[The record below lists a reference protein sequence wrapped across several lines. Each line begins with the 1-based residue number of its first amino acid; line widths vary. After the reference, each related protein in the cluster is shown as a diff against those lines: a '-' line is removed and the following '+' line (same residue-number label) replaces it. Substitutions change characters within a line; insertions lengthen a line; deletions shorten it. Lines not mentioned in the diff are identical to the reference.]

1 MQHDKH
7 TPSPLIMAATLG
19 ALGAP
24 PGGRG
29 GPAVLVLGLG
39 PWLGPGGLVVG
50 LAWLAPRGPFCNFV
64 GSFIIIFIIIIQSV
78 NHHRMCTPSLMTT
91 MACRTL
97 RDAVQPDGSAS
108 TGGRHLGC

>member
-19 ALGAP
+19 ALGTP
-24 PGGRG
+24 R

-50 LAWLAPRGPFCNFV
+50 LAWLAPPGAA
-64 GSFIIIFIIIIQSV
+64 
-78 NHHRMCTPSLMTT
+78 L
-91 MACRTL
+91 
-97 RDAVQPDGSAS
+97 
-108 TGGRHLGC
+108 